1 VTAPPGRLAGI
12 EGNLVKMGA
21 LRLLFWTFLM
31 SGVVTP
37 FFREWGRLS
46 FTQIFLLQSWFML
59 MNFLLEVPTGAVA
72 DRFGRKASVAAGC
85 FLMAAAS
92 LVYGSV
98 PMLGVFVLGEA
109 VFAAA
114 LTLVSG
120 ADEAL
125 VYDSL
130 KALGREGEATRVIAR
145 LEAMKLTGIFGGALL
160 GSLVASRL
168 GVRAPM
174 LLQALPMALSG
185 VVALRLVEP
194 PRSSTAAPRTAG
206 YLRLLSGGLEH
217 FRHEPEL
224 RALTVDQVANVSVT
238 WMVLWLY
245 QPQLMR
251 VGVPLAAFG
260 AVHAA
265 MGLGQVL
272 LLARLA
278 AVERAVGG
286 SVRLLRL
293 TAFIPALAMLALA
306 ATTGAGASIA
316 LIVLAA
322 TAGMGR
328 PPLFS
333 AALNSRIPSEKR
345 ATVLSAVSASR
356 TLVIGLL
363 YPVVGATL
371 DRSLPATLV
380 LIGVLGLAAALFASA
395 PARALAPL
403 VSASAPGSGATS
415 DAGPGGAPRA
425 GG

>member
-1 VTAPPGRLAGI
+1 MTAVPDHPARLAG
-12 EGNLVKMGA
+12 NVAKMAA

-37 FFREWGRLS
+37 FFREWGHLS

-72 DRFGRKASVAAGC
+72 DRFGRKASIAAGC

-98 PMLGVFVLGEA
+98 PMLAVFVLGEA
-109 VFAAA
+109 VFATA

-130 KALGREGEATRVIAR
+130 KAIGREGEAARVISR
-145 LEAMKLTGIFGGALL
+145 LEATKLTGIFGGALL

-185 VVALRLVEP
+185 FVALLLVEP
-194 PRSSTAAPRTAG
+194 PRGAAVTPQRQG

-224 RALTVDQVANVSVT
+224 RALALDQVANVSVT

-251 VGVPLAAFG
+251 VGMPLAAFG

-278 AVERAVGG
+278 TVERAVGG

-293 TAFIPALAMLALA
+293 TAFTPALAMLVLA
-306 ATTGAGASIA
+306 ATTGAAPSIV

-333 AALNSRIPSEKR
+333 AAINSRIPSEKR

-363 YPVVGATL
+363 YPLVGATL

-380 LIGVLGLAAALFASA
+380 LVGVLGLAAALFASA
-395 PARALAPL
+395 PARLLAPR
-403 VSASAPGSGATS
+403 VAPPA
-415 DAGPGGAPRA
+415 
-425 GG
+425 

>member
-1 VTAPPGRLAGI
+1 MAG
-12 EGNLVKMGA
+12 V
-21 LRLLFWTFLM
+21 RLLFWTFLM
-31 SGVVTP
+31 SGVIIP
-37 FFREWGRLS
+37 FFRDWGRLS
-46 FTQIFLLQSWFML
+46 YTQIFLLQTWFML
-59 MNFLLEVPTGAVA
+59 MNFLLEVPTGAIA
-72 DRFGRKASVAAGC
+72 DRFGRKASITAGC
-85 FLMAAAS
+85 FLMAAAT

-98 PMLGVFVLGEA
+98 PLLAIFLLGET

-130 KALGREGEATRVIAR
+130 KALGREGEATRVVSR
-145 LEAMKLTGIFGGALL
+145 LEAVKLTGIFGGALL

-174 LLQALPMALSG
+174 LLQAIPMALSG
-185 VVALRLVEP
+185 VVALRLTEP
-194 PRSSTAAPRTAG
+194 PRSPTAAAQRGG

-217 FRHEPEL
+217 FRHAPEL
-224 RALTVDQVANVSVT
+224 RALTVDQVACASVA
-238 WMVLWLY
+238 WLVLWLY

-278 AVERAVGG
+278 TVERAVGG
-286 SVRLLRL
+286 SVRLVRA
-293 TAFIPALAMLALA
+293 TALVPALAVLGLA
-306 ATTGAGASIA
+306 ATTSAWLSIT

-328 PPLFS
+328 APLFS

-356 TLVIGLL
+356 MLVIGLL
-363 YPVVGATL
+363 YPIVGATL
-371 DRSLPATLV
+371 DRSLPATLA
-380 LIGVLGLAAALFASA
+380 LAGVLGLGAALLAAA
-395 PARALAPL
+395 PARVFIPLAP
-403 VSASAPGSGATS
+403 ASDRLDSLPEGS
-415 DAGPGGAPRA
+415 P
-425 GG
+425 

>member
-1 VTAPPGRLAGI
+1 VTPAADRPAGL
-12 EGNLVKMGA
+12 ERNFVKMA
-21 LRLLFWTFLM
+21 VLRLLFWTFLM
-31 SGVVTP
+31 SGVVIP

-46 FTQIFLLQSWFML
+46 YTQIFLLQAWFML

-85 FLMAAAS
+85 FMMAAAS

-98 PMLGVFVLGEA
+98 PMLAVFVLGEA

-130 KALGREGEATRVIAR
+130 KALGREAEATRIISR

-174 LLQALPMALSG
+174 LMQAIPMALSG

-194 PRSSTAAPRTAG
+194 PRGAVAASQGGG

-224 RALTVDQVANVSVT
+224 RALAIDQVANVSVS
-238 WMVLWLY
+238 WLVLWLY

-272 LLARLA
+272 LLARLPS
-278 AVERAVGG
+278 VERAVGG
-286 SVRLLRL
+286 SVRLIRL
-293 TAFIPALAMLALA
+293 TAFAPALATLALA
-306 ATTGAGASIA
+306 GTTQAGVSIA

-333 AALNSRIPSEKR
+333 AAVNSRIPSEKR

-356 TLVIGLL
+356 TLTIGLL

-371 DRSLPATLV
+371 DRSLPATLLLV
-380 LIGVLGLAAALFASA
+380 GVLGLGAAVFAAA
-395 PARALAPL
+395 PARVL
-403 VSASAPGSGATS
+403 VPCRS
-415 DAGPGGAPRA
+415 DPR
-425 GG
+425 

>member
-1 VTAPPGRLAGI
+1 VPAALGRLAGL
-12 EGNLVKMGA
+12 EGNLVKMAA

-31 SGVVTP
+31 SGVVIP

-72 DRFGRKASVAAGC
+72 DRFGRKASIAAGC

-98 PMLGVFVLGEA
+98 PMLAVFVLGEA
-109 VFAAA
+109 VFAVA

-130 KALGREGEATRVIAR
+130 KALGREGEATRVVSR
-145 LEAMKLTGIFGGALL
+145 LEAAKLTGIFGGALL

-174 LLQALPMALSG
+174 LLQAIPMALSG
-185 VVALRLVEP
+185 VIALRLVEP
-194 PRSSTAAPRTAG
+194 PRNAIAAPQGGG

-224 RALTVDQVANVSVT
+224 RSLTVDQVANVSVA
-238 WMVLWLY
+238 WLVLWLY

-278 AVERAVGG
+278 TVERAVGG
-286 SVRLLRL
+286 SVRLVRL
-293 TAFIPALAMLALA
+293 TAFAPPVAMLALA
-306 ATTGAGASIA
+306 VTTNAGVSIP

-356 TLVIGLL
+356 TLAIGLL

-380 LIGVLGLAAALFASA
+380 LVGVLGLAAALYAAA
-395 PARALAPL
+395 PAPVLAPL
-403 VSASAPGSGATS
+403 APAPAAAREQASP
-415 DAGPGGAPRA
+415 
-425 GG
+425 

>member
-1 VTAPPGRLAGI
+1 MAAALGRLGGL
-12 EGNLVKMGA
+12 EGNLLKMA
-21 LRLLFWTFLM
+21 AVRLLFWTYLI
-31 SGVVTP
+31 SGVVVP

-46 FTQIFLLQSWFML
+46 YTQIFLLQAWFML

-72 DRFGRKASVAAGC
+72 DRFGRKASITAGC
-85 FLMAAAS
+85 FMMAVAT
-92 LVYGSV
+92 LTYGSV
-98 PMLGVFVLGEA
+98 PLLAVFVVGEA
-109 VFAAA
+109 AFAAA

-125 VYDSL
+125 IYDSL
-130 KALGREGEATRVIAR
+130 KALGREGEATKVIAR
-145 LEAMKLTGIFGGALL
+145 LEAVKLTGIFAGALL

-174 LLQALPMALSG
+174 LLQAIPMALSG
-185 VVALRLVEP
+185 VVALSLTEP
-194 PRSSTAAPRTAG
+194 PRGALAAPQRGG

-217 FRHEPEL
+217 FRHAPEL
-224 RALTVDQVANVSVT
+224 RALTVDQVANGSVA
-238 WMVLWLY
+238 WLVLWLY

-251 VGVPLAAFG
+251 VGVPLATFG
-260 AVHAA
+260 VVHAA

-272 LLARLA
+272 LLSRVAT
-278 AVERAVGG
+278 VERAVGG
-286 SVRLLRL
+286 SVRLVRL
-293 TAFIPALAMLALA
+293 AALAPALAMLGLA
-306 ATTGAGASIA
+306 GTTSKGLSVA

-328 PPLFS
+328 APLFS

-356 TLVIGLL
+356 MLLIGLL

-380 LIGVLGLAAALFASA
+380 LVGVLGLAAALLTAAPARLFAPLASA
-395 PARALAPL
+395 PRL
-403 VSASAPGSGATS
+403 GSGAVS
-415 DAGPGGAPRA
+415 E
-425 GG
+425 

>member
-1 VTAPPGRLAGI
+1 VTAALDRLDGL
-12 EGNLVKMGA
+12 EGNLPKMA
-21 LRLLFWTFLM
+21 AVRLLFWTFLM
-31 SGVVTP
+31 SGVITP

-46 FTQIFLLQSWFML
+46 YTQIFLLQAWFML
-59 MNFLLEVPTGAVA
+59 LNFLLEVPTGAVA
-72 DRFGRKASVAAGC
+72 DRFGRKASITAGC
-85 FLMAAAS
+85 LLMAVAT

-98 PMLGVFVLGEA
+98 PRLAVFVLGEA
-109 VFAAA
+109 LFAAA

-125 VYDSL
+125 VYDTL
-130 KALGREGEATRVIAR
+130 KALGREGEATRVVAR
-145 LEAMKLTGIFGGALL
+145 LEAVKLTGIFAGALL
-160 GSLVASRL
+160 GSLVAARL

-174 LLQALPMALSG
+174 LLQAIPMALSG
-185 VVALRLVEP
+185 VVALRLTEP
-194 PRSSTAAPRTAG
+194 PRGATAAPRVGG
-206 YLRLLSGGLEH
+206 YLRLVSGGLEH

-224 RALTVDQVANVSVT
+224 RALVVDQVASASVA
-238 WMVLWLY
+238 WLVLWLY

-251 VGVPLAAFG
+251 VGVPLAVFG

-272 LLARLA
+272 LLARVS
-278 AVERAVGG
+278 AVERVVGG

-293 TAFIPALAMLALA
+293 TAFAPPLAMLVLA
-306 ATTGAGASIA
+306 ATTSRGLSVT

-333 AALNSRIPSEKR
+333 AALNSRIPSEQR

-356 TLVIGLL
+356 MLLIGLL
-363 YPVVGATL
+363 YPVVGASL

-380 LIGVLGLAAALFASA
+380 LVGVLGLAAALLAAAPTRLFAPLA
-395 PARALAPL
+395 PAPSLGAGT
-403 VSASAPGSGATS
+403 ASE
-415 DAGPGGAPRA
+415 
-425 GG
+425 

>member
-1 VTAPPGRLAGI
+1 MTSTADRPTGI
-12 EGNLVKMGA
+12 ERNFVKMGA

-31 SGVVTP
+31 SGVVVP
-37 FFREWGRLS
+37 FFREWGHLS
-46 FTQIFLLQSWFML
+46 YTQIFLLQAWFML

-98 PMLGVFVLGEA
+98 PMLAIFVLGEA

-130 KALGREGEATRVIAR
+130 KALGRESEATRIISR

-160 GSLVASRL
+160 GSLVASRF

-174 LLQALPMALSG
+174 LLQAIPMALSG
-185 VVALRLVEP
+185 IVALRLVEP
-194 PRSSTAAPRTAG
+194 PRGGAAASQDGG
-206 YLRLLSGGLEH
+206 YLRLVSGGLEH
-217 FRHEPEL
+217 FRHQPEL
-224 RALTVDQVANVSVT
+224 RALAIDQVANVSVS
-238 WMVLWLY
+238 WLVLWLY

-278 AVERAVGG
+278 TVERAVGG
-286 SVRLLRL
+286 SVRLIRL
-293 TAFIPALAMLALA
+293 TAFVPALATLALA
-306 ATTGAGASIA
+306 GTTGAAWSIL

-333 AALNSRIPSEKR
+333 AAINSRIPSEKR

-356 TLVIGLL
+356 TLTIGLL

-371 DRSLPATLV
+371 DRSLTATLV
-380 LIGVLGLAAALFASA
+380 LVGVLGLAAALLAAA
-395 PARALAPL
+395 PARVL
-403 VSASAPGSGATS
+403 VPVASPGSAPSPATS
-415 DAGPGGAPRA
+415 QR
-425 GG
+425 

>member
-1 VTAPPGRLAGI
+1 VPAALGRLDGL
-12 EGNLVKMGA
+12 EKNLVKMA
-21 LRLLFWTFLM
+21 AVRLLFWTFLM
-31 SGVVTP
+31 SGVVIP

-46 FTQIFLLQSWFML
+46 FTQIFVLQAWFML

-72 DRFGRKASVAAGC
+72 DRFGRKASIATGC

-92 LVYGSV
+92 LVYGSM
-98 PMLGVFVLGEA
+98 PLLAVFVLGEA
-109 VFAAA
+109 VFATA

-125 VYDSL
+125 IYDSL
-130 KALGREGEATRVIAR
+130 KALGRESDATRVVSR
-145 LEAMKLTGIFGGALL
+145 LEAVKLTGIFAGALL

-174 LLQALPMALSG
+174 LLQAIPMALSG
-185 VVALRLVEP
+185 VVALRLTEP
-194 PRSSTAAPRTAG
+194 PRSATTSPQRGG
-206 YLRLLSGGLEH
+206 YLRLISGGLEH

-224 RALTVDQVANVSVT
+224 RALTVDQVASASVA
-238 WMVLWLY
+238 WLVLWLY

-251 VGVPLAAFG
+251 IGVPLAAFG
-260 AVHAA
+260 VVHAA

-272 LLARLA
+272 LLARVA
-278 AVERAVGG
+278 TVERAVGG
-286 SVRLLRL
+286 RVRLVRL
-293 TAFIPALAMLALA
+293 TAFAPALAMLALA
-306 ATTGAGASIA
+306 ATTSAGVSVT

-322 TAGMGR
+322 TTGMGR

-356 TLVIGLL
+356 MLVIGLL

-371 DRSLPATLV
+371 DRSLPATLLFV
-380 LIGVLGLAAALFASA
+380 GVLGLAAALLAAA
-395 PARALAPL
+395 PARLFDPLAP
-403 VSASAPGSGATS
+403 APSLGSGATS
-415 DAGPGGAPRA
+415 E
-425 GG
+425 